1 MAIESQQAPSVET
14 EVEKKAQ
21 GADLSAEEAVHL
33 DPKRWAAL
41 LVLLVSAFMD
51 LLDGTIANVAAPSMQ
66 RELGAGY
73 SAIQWVLVGY
83 QLAFALMLILGGR
96 LGDIYGRKRMFLV
109 GVGGFTLASLA
120 AGVSQ
125 EPWQLVAAR
134 VVQGAF
140 SGVMVPQVL
149 SIIHVTF
156 SDKERGTA
164 FALHGLVGGLAATL
178 GLALGGLM
186 VEWNLFG
193 LDWRL
198 IFLVNVPVGLLG
210 LAYGGKVIRESKA
223 PHALR
228 LDTIGVVLATVGL
241 VMLVYP
247 LLQGRELGWPLW
259 GYVSMIAAAPVLIG
273 FVLWQK
279 AKARNDGSPLVEL
292 SLFRI
297 RSFSSGL
304 AVNMIFYT
312 GMGMFTIGWTLYMQ
326 VGQGWSPMR
335 AGLTSLPFCVGAFLT
350 ATSSVMI
357 LVPKFGRKAMQA
369 GAVVLVVGLASYIW
383 VAGAKGAEVTSW
395 HIAAPLFLVGLG
407 FGTVATPL
415 PLIVTSEVPHKDAGS
430 ASGLV
435 NTNTQLGFAIG
446 GALVSVVF
454 FGGLV
459 ANTGSA
465 VDDQL
470 PQLRKDLVAV
480 AQLTPGEA
488 STTAKAYRDCATDRS
503 GQKDL
508 QVTPASCTVAPL
520 RDAKVASVL
529 SKYETEVRGDSF
541 ADSFQTL
548 MEVFVGITVV
558 VFALMFAIPRK
569 LRDEAQGQAEGTPA
583 EVS

>member
-1 MAIESQQAPSVET
+1 MAISSEQAPSVET
-14 EVEKKAQ
+14 EVEGKQTDAGSVK
-21 GADLSAEEAVHL
+21 L

-96 LGDIYGRKRMFLV
+96 LGDIYGRKKMFMI
-109 GVGGFTLASLA
+109 GVAGFTAMSLTAGLA
-120 AGVSQ
+120 Q
-125 EPWQLVAAR
+125 EPWQLVASR
-134 VVQGAF
+134 VLQGAF
-140 SGVMVPQVL
+140 SGLMIPQVL

-156 SDKERGTA
+156 SNKERGTA

-186 VEWNLFG
+186 VQWDLFG

-198 IFLVNVPVGLLG
+198 IFLINVPIGLLG
-210 LAYGGKVIRESKA
+210 LVYGSKVITESKA
-223 PHALR
+223 PQALK

-247 LLQGRELGWPLW
+247 LLQGRELGWPAW
-259 GYVSMIAAAPVLIG
+259 GYVSMIASVPVLVG
-273 FVLWQK
+273 FVQWQK
-279 AKARNDGSPLVEL
+279 RKTRKDGSPLVEL
-292 SLFRI
+292 ALFRT

-304 AVNMIFYT
+304 AVNLIFYT

-326 VGQGWSPMR
+326 IGQGWSPMR
-335 AGLTSLPFCVGAFLT
+335 AGLTSLPFCIGAFLT
-350 ATSSVMI
+350 ATTSVMI

-369 GAVVLVVGLASYIW
+369 GAVVLVAGLAAYIW
-383 VAGAKGAEVTSW
+383 VAGEYGSDVTSW
-395 HIAAPLFLVGLG
+395 NIAIPLFLIGLG

-415 PLIVTSEVPHKDAGS
+415 PLIVTSEVDHKDAGS

-459 ANTGSA
+459 GNTGTS

-470 PQLRKDLVAV
+470 PDLRKELVATAGV
-480 AQLTPGEA
+480 TPGEA
-488 STTAKAYRDCATDRS
+488 ESVATAYRTCAVDRA
-503 GQKDL
+503 GEKDAAI
-508 QVTPASCTVAPL
+508 VPASCTAEPL
-520 RDAKVASVL
+520 RAPEVATVLDGYQKDA
-529 SKYETEVRGDSF
+529 TGTSF
-541 ADSFQTL
+541 AASFQTL
-548 MEVFVGITVV
+548 LTVFIGVTVV
-558 VFALMFAIPRK
+558 VFLLLFAVPRR
-569 LRDEAQGQAEGTPA
+569 LREETAEEEGTEPA
-583 EVS
+583 QVS

>member
-1 MAIESQQAPSVET
+1 MAISSEQAPSVET
-14 EVEKKAQ
+14 EVKGKETDAGSVK
-21 GADLSAEEAVHL
+21 L

-66 RELGAGY
+66 RDLGAGY

-83 QLAFALMLILGGR
+83 QLAFALLLILGGR
-96 LGDIYGRKRMFLV
+96 LGDIYGRKKMFMI
-109 GVGGFTLASLA
+109 GVAGFTAMSLA

-125 EPWQLVAAR
+125 EPWQLVASR
-134 VVQGAF
+134 VLQGAF
-140 SGVMVPQVL
+140 SGLMVPQVL

-156 SDKERGTA
+156 ANKERGTA

-198 IFLVNVPVGLLG
+198 IFLVNVPIGLLG
-210 LAYGGKVIRESKA
+210 LVYGSKVITESKA
-223 PHALR
+223 PQALK
-228 LDTIGVVLATVGL
+228 LDTLGVVLATVGL
-241 VMLVYP
+241 VMLVFP
-247 LLQGRELGWPLW
+247 LLQGRELGWPPL
-259 GYVSMIAAAPVLIG
+259 GYVSMVASIPVLVG

-279 AKARNDGSPLVEL
+279 RKTRKDGSPLVEL
-292 SLFRI
+292 GLFRT

-304 AVNMIFYT
+304 AVNLIFYT

-326 VGQGWSPMR
+326 IGQGWSPMR

-357 LVPKFGRKAMQA
+357 LVPKFGRKAMQI
-369 GAVVLVVGLASYIW
+369 GAIVLVAGLASYFW
-383 VAGAKGAEVTSW
+383 VAGEYGSDVTSW
-395 HIAAPLFLVGLG
+395 KIAIPLFLIGLG

-415 PLIVTSEVPHKDAGS
+415 PLIVTSEVDHKDAGS

-459 ANTGSA
+459 GNTGASI
-465 VDDQL
+465 DDQL
-470 PQLRKDLVAV
+470 PDLRKELVAV
-480 AQLTPGEA
+480 AGVTPGQAEDVA
-488 STTAKAYRDCATDRS
+488 TAYRSCAVDRAS
-503 GQKDL
+503 EKD
-508 QVTPASCTVAPL
+508 PANVPPSCTTEPLQNPEVAAVL
-520 RDAKVASVL
+520 DGYQADA
-529 SKYETEVRGDSF
+529 TGTSF
-541 ADSFQTL
+541 AASFQTL
-548 MEVFVGITVV
+548 LLVFIGITVV
-558 VFALMFAIPRK
+558 VFFLLFAVPRR
-569 LRDEAQGQAEGTPA
+569 LREDNAEEEGAEPA
-583 EVS
+583 PIS